1 MLFLL
6 LSLYYCCCLCFCFQV
21 GNVHPNVTEKDLQTI
36 VSQFG
41 SVESVDLS
49 QGQLST
55 AGTAIVVFKE
65 RSGASL
71 CLERLNGLDIA
82 GKALTVGMASAT
94 AESAP
99 APYGGALPGNYTSG
113 GGANPAQVNPVGS
126 GAASG
131 NWKLDDDT
139 GSGVAL
145 NSGSRAALMAKLAQ
159 GAGISIP
166 EVAMVPSP
174 ANVVMSQPISA
185 APGGPSPIEGALSFC
200 ILIKNMY
207 NAEEETDEGWELD
220 IKEDVEAECSRH
232 GGEGSVLH
240 SFVDAANPGGLVYV
254 LFTTTASAEGAAR
267 ALHGRWFAQRMI
279 TVVYLTPDVYV
290 RKFPEVCVCRRQ
302 KMICRLYCKYT
313 PPIVCTDY

>member
-1 MLFLL
+1 MFHLTLWL
-6 LSLYYCCCLCFCFQV
+6 TMHPCLHSCFQV
-21 GNVHPNVTEKDLQTI
+21 GNIHPNVTEKDLQTI

-49 QGQLST
+49 QGQSSS
-55 AGTAIVVFKE
+55 AGTAVVVFKE

-82 GKALTVGMASAT
+82 GKALTVAMASAPE
-94 AESAP
+94 ESAP
-99 APYGGALPGNYTSG
+99 APYGSALSGNG
-113 GGANPAQVNPVGS
+113 LAGANPAQVNPVGS

-174 ANVVMSQPISA
+174 ANVVMTQPISA
-185 APGGPSPIEGALSFC
+185 ATGGPSPIEGALSCC

-240 SFVDAANPGGLVYV
+240 SFVDAATPGGLVYV
-254 LFTTTASAEGAAR
+254 LFKTTASAEGAAR

-279 TVVYLTPDVYV
+279 TATYLTHDAYV
-290 RKFPEVCVCRRQ
+290 RKFPEVCTLV
-302 KMICRLYCKYT
+302 L
-313 PPIVCTDY
+313 

>member
-1 MLFLL
+1 MGEDGGDKFNVNESLIVADVNNDTLF
-6 LSLYYCCCLCFCFQV
+6 FQV
-21 GNVHPNVTEKDLQTI
+21 GNIHPNITETDLQTI

-49 QGQLST
+49 QGQSSS

-82 GKALTVGMASAT
+82 GKALTVEMASALPD
-94 AESAP
+94 SAAP
-99 APYGGALPGNYTSG
+99 QPYGSALSG
-113 GGANPAQVNPVGS
+113 TFPGGANTAQVNPVGS

-166 EVAMVPSP
+166 EVAMP
-174 ANVVMSQPISA
+174 ANVVMGQPVPVVSS
-185 APGGPSPIEGALSFC
+185 GTSPIEGALSFC

-207 NAEEETDEGWELD
+207 NVEEETDEGWELD
-220 IKEDVEAECSRH
+220 IKEDVEAECTKH

-240 SFVDAANPGGLVYV
+240 SFVDSANPGGLVYI
-254 LFTTTASAEGAAR
+254 LFKNTAGAEGAAR

-279 TVVYLTPDVYV
+279 TVTYLTPDAYV
-290 RKFPEVCVCRRQ
+290 RKFPEVCVCD
-302 KMICRLYCKYT
+302 T
-313 PPIVCTDY
+313 EG